1 MDGMMNGLL
10 VMAVLLGL
18 CGLFWVGGIV
28 DQAVQK
34 WRGVAVGNNGQR
46 PDGPLAY
53 VMIAVVLVGGF
64 VWYVGSGSPSPD
76 DSIAAIRR
84 Q

>member
-1 MDGMMNGLL
+1 MDGIMNGLL

-18 CGLFWVGGIV
+18 CGLFWAGSVI

-34 WRGVAVGNNGQR
+34 WRGVAVGINGRR

-53 VMIAVVLVGGF
+53 IIIGIVMVAGG
-64 VWYVGSGSPSPD
+64 VWHAASGSPPPE

-84 Q
+84 